1 MEGGVYIIE
10 RHSIFQRV
18 EGFHMSAT
26 QSAAGTVPRP
36 AHVPPQLVHDF
47 DLYHPEGA
55 EQDFHLALARLHAPG
70 VPDIFWTPR
79 NGGHWVLTRG
89 EDIHQVF
96 ADHERFSNQRLTVPK
111 STAPS
116 VPLYPIFLDP
126 PEHQTYRALIN
137 ASFSP
142 RAVAAYEGKAR
153 AIAIE
158 LIEGLKP
165 RGNCDF
171 VTEFAQHLPIQVFMS
186 IVDVPASDREQL
198 LQWADAMVRPEKPE
212 DVHATLAKIFGY
224 AASKIAERRAN
235 PGEDL
240 ISKLTQAQVHGRS
253 MTDPEITGMV
263 SLILIGGMDTVVSV
277 IAFAANFLA
286 SSPTHRQ
293 RLVAEPEL
301 IPKAVDELL
310 RRFPVVNQ
318 GRMVRNDITYKS
330 VQMKAGE
337 MVIMPTT
344 LANLDER
351 RFPNPLAVDFDR
363 ATPMH
368 STFGNG
374 PHRCPGSNL
383 GRTELKIF
391 LQEWLKR
398 IPDFRVD
405 PALKVGMRSG
415 VNGTL
420 YSLPLM
426 W

>member
-1 MEGGVYIIE
+1 
-10 RHSIFQRV
+10 
-18 EGFHMSAT
+18 MSSSP
-26 QSAAGTVPRP
+26 SAAGTISRP
-36 AHVPPQLVHDF
+36 AHVPAHLVHDF
-47 DLYHPEGA
+47 DLYQPEGA
-55 EQDFHLALARLHAPG
+55 EIDFHLALAKLHAPG

-89 EDIHQVF
+89 EDIHHVF
-96 ADHERFSNQRLTVPK
+96 ADYERFSSQNLTVPK

-126 PEHQTYRALIN
+126 PEHQTFRALIN
-137 ASFSP
+137 SWFAP
-142 RAVAAYEGKAR
+142 KAVAAYEEKAR

-158 LIEGLKP
+158 LIEALKP
-165 RGNCDF
+165 RGKCDF
-171 VTEFAQHLPIQVFMS
+171 VTDFAQHLPIQVFMS
-186 IVDVPASDREQL
+186 IVNVPPSDREQL
-198 LQWADAMVRPEKPE
+198 LEWADNMVRPEKLE
-212 DVHATLAKIFGY
+212 DVHATLAKIFRY

-240 ISKLTQAQVHGRS
+240 ISKLTQAQVHGRP

-263 SLILIGGMDTVVSV
+263 SLILIGGMDTVVSA
-277 IAFAANFLA
+277 IAFGANFLA
-286 SSPTHRQ
+286 SSAAHRQ
-293 RLVAEPEL
+293 RLVAQPDL

-318 GRMVRNDITYKS
+318 GRLVRNDTTFKG
-330 VQMKAGE
+330 VEMKAGE
-337 MVIMPTT
+337 MVILPTT
-344 LANLDER
+344 LANIDER

-363 ATPMH
+363 ATPVH

-374 PHRCPGSNL
+374 AHRCPGSNL
-383 GRTELKIF
+383 GRTEMKIF

-398 IPDFRVD
+398 IPDFRID
-405 PALKVGMRSG
+405 PASKVGVRSG

-420 YSLPLM
+420 YSLPLV